1 MENCST
7 IEITRIKEEVND
19 LLAIFSASQNP
30 SNSDR
35 TIMIESNAVQ
45 SITSDLAIATDKND
59 TPILPIDLENTID
72 IVEDILR
79 YFVTE

>member
-30 SNSDR
+30 NNSDR

-45 SITSDLAIATDKND
+45 SITSGLASATDKND
-59 TPILPIDLENTID
+59 AAILPNDLENTID